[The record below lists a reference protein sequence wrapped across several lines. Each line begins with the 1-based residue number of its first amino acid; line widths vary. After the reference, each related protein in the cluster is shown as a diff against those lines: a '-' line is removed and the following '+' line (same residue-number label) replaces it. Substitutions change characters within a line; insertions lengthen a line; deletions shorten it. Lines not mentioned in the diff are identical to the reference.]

1 MVSYK
6 HVDIRKMKS
15 IKIEN
20 AKQYPTLNV
29 DLLGKPIH
37 AIREELKLLLSQAS
51 SSVTYQLQRWI
62 KDADISFK
70 LNGIE
75 LHRCN
80 TQPHAHPTSIFSHQN
95 HGLLRASLSK
105 SLLLALSDRFYGADI
120 QRSANPDC
128 SVTSSDIRLQQ
139 RMGQLIANHI
149 APEGMW
155 QKTEAAFS
163 NEVGLQA
170 SFAIDYG
177 EMRGELLVDLDAT
190 LIQILIDELALE
202 PKEPIQDKFT
212 QALAKTPVTLSAV
225 LCRKEMPLDQVVNL
239 QPDDIINIDLLSNV
253 PISIGQEH
261 LFNGRVAE
269 QNGQLVLILK
279 DLKD

>member
-1 MVSYK
+1 
-6 HVDIRKMKS
+6 MKS
-15 IKIEN
+15 VEIEK

-37 AIREELKLLLSQAS
+37 TIREELKLLLSQAS

-62 KDADISFK
+62 KDTDISFE
-70 LNGIE
+70 LNSVE

-80 TQPHAHPTSIFSHQN
+80 NQSHEHSTSIFSHQD

-105 SLLLALSDRFYGADI
+105 SLLLALSDRFYRADI
-120 QRSANPDC
+120 QRSADPES

-139 RMGQLIANHI
+139 RLGQLIANHI

-170 SFAIDYG
+170 SFRITFG
-177 EMRGELLVDLDAT
+177 EMHGELLIDLDAT
-190 LIQILIDELALE
+190 LIQILIDELTQV
-202 PKEPIQDKFT
+202 PKEPIQDRFT
-212 QALAKTPVTLSAV
+212 EGLARTPVTLNAI
-225 LCRKEMPLDQVVNL
+225 LCRKEMPLDQVLSL
-239 QPDDIINIDLLSNV
+239 QADDIINIDLLSNV
-253 PISIGQEH
+253 PVSIGQEH